1 MKLIGYARVSTEDQR
16 QEGHSLAEQEERIK
30 AYARCHPDQE
40 LEIVVESGV
49 VVQVNGLPFDW
60 TFHITDN
67 DSQLEDE

>member
-1 MKLIGYARVSTEDQR
+1 MKLT
-16 QEGHSLAEQEERIK
+16 RIQ

-60 TFHITDN
+60 TFHITAN